1 MRLFIAFD
9 VAEEAREHILKL
21 QKQLKGAKLTLTK
34 NFHLTLKF
42 LGEVTPVDAEDVKKR
57 LANVKFKPFTA
68 KLDGTGIF
76 PSDKMI
82 RVVWAEITP
91 HDIIRE
97 LQKQI
102 DDALHGMF
110 PKEKQFTPHL
120 TIARV
125 KTVEDKEQF
134 AALIKNLKVEPI
146 TFEVTEF
153 KLIESQ
159 LTPEGPKY
167 RDVAKYS

>member
-9 VAEEAREHILKL
+9 VAEEVREHILKL
-21 QKQLKGAKLTLTK
+21 QKQLTGAKLTLAK

-42 LGEVTPVDAEDVKKR
+42 LGEVTPTQLDQIKKK
-57 LANVKFKPFTA
+57 LANVKFRPFAA
-68 KLDGTGIF
+68 KLGGTGTF

-91 HDIIRE
+91 HDTISE

-125 KTVEDKEQF
+125 KMVEDKEQF
-134 AALIKNLKVEPI
+134 AEQIKKLKVEPI
-146 TFEVTEF
+146 SFEVKEF
-153 KLIESQ
+153 KLIEST

>member
-9 VAEEAREHILKL
+9 VSEEASKHILEL
-21 QKQLKGAKLTLTK
+21 QKQLTGAKLTLTRS
-34 NFHLTLKF
+34 FHLTLKF
-42 LGEVTPVDAEDVKKR
+42 LGEVTPDQAEDVKKK

-68 KLDGTGIF
+68 KLDGTGTF

-102 DDALHGMF
+102 DEALQGMF

-125 KTVEDKEQF
+125 KTVENKEQF
-134 AALIKNLKVEPI
+134 AEQVKNLKVKPI
-146 TFEVTEF
+146 TFEVKEF

-159 LTPEGPKY
+159 LTPEGPVYKT
-167 RDVAKYS
+167 VAVYK

>member
-9 VAEEAREHILKL
+9 VPEEVRKHILEL
-21 QKQLKGAKLTLTK
+21 QKQLTGAKLTLAK

-42 LGEVTPVDAEDVKKR
+42 LGEITPAQAEDIKKK
-57 LANVKFKPFTA
+57 LASVKFKPFTA
-68 KLDGTGIF
+68 KLDGTGTF
-76 PSDKMI
+76 PSEQMI

-91 HDIIRE
+91 HDIISE

-102 DDALHGMF
+102 DEALQGMF

-125 KTVEDKEQF
+125 KTAENKEQF
-134 AALIKNLKVEPI
+134 AEQVKNLKVEPI
-146 TFEVTEF
+146 SFEVKEF
-153 KLIESQ
+153 KLIESKLSQ
-159 LTPEGPKY
+159 KGPEYKTIAEY
-167 RDVAKYS
+167 R

>member
-9 VAEEAREHILKL
+9 VSEEVREHILKL
-21 QKQLKGAKLTLTK
+21 QKQLTGARLTLTRS
-34 NFHLTLKF
+34 FHLTLKF
-42 LGEVTPVDAEDVKKR
+42 LGEVTPAQVEDVKKK
-57 LANVKFKPFTA
+57 LANVKFVPFTA
-68 KLDGTGIF
+68 KLDGTGTF

-102 DDALHGMF
+102 DEALQGMF

-125 KTVEDKEQF
+125 KTVENKEQF
-134 AALIKNLKVEPI
+134 AEQVKKIKVEPI
-146 TFEVTEF
+146 SFEVKEF
-153 KLIESQ
+153 KLIESKLSQ
-159 LTPEGPKY
+159 KGSEYKTIAEY
-167 RDVAKYS
+167 R

>member
-9 VAEEAREHILKL
+9 VPEEVREHILKL
-21 QKQLKGAKLTLTK
+21 QKQLTGAKLTLTK

-42 LGEVTPVDAEDVKKR
+42 LGEVTPVQVEDIKKK
-57 LANVKFKPFTA
+57 LASVKFKPFMA
-68 KLDGTGIF
+68 KLNGTGIF

-102 DDALHGMF
+102 DEALHGMF
-110 PKEKQFTPHL
+110 TKEKQFTPHL

-125 KTVEDKEQF
+125 KTVENKEQF
-134 AALIKNLKVEPI
+134 AEQVKNLKVEPI
-146 TFEVTEF
+146 TFEVKEF

-159 LTPEGPKY
+159 LTSEGPVYKELAAY
-167 RDVAKYS
+167 K